1 MNPAGLQAAA
11 RILSKNPSLKVIV
24 LERNPTSG
32 GRVRDVQFKVEGV
45 ETGSLGAWKIDSQ
58 SKLVLKTFEEN
69 AVQVFP
75 WDVEVQR
82 MEIDGSKWNS
92 YCL

>member
-1 MNPAGLQAAA
+1 MILAGLQAAA

-32 GRVRDVQFKVEGV
+32 GRVRDVKFKVEGV
-45 ETGSLGAWKIDSQ
+45 ETGGLGAWKIDSQ

-82 MEIDGSKWNS
+82 MEIDGSE
-92 YCL
+92 